1 MAYLIQ
7 NTVPHSIQ
15 IKGVDVTPRLSSFSV
30 SDESAFKNGL
40 VSTTGSLTLST
51 VWDESPYTSYSSGEF
66 KRGDIITI
74 DVRFQDGTTGR
85 HPRGYLYVLAS
96 SYSPESESTE
106 LEVGCILALRRLI
119 DDVSGLLQYSPM
131 PLDPVSETFE
141 GLNAAL
147 ASNSQY
153 LYQDNQ
159 GDVSVAG
166 VMGSDANTIA
176 EGLFTT
182 VRGVTSLAVSPL
194 SSAEPVPD
202 KVKVSYQVP
211 ASFEGED
218 APVVQ
223 LDTSES
229 YYFLSY
235 PGLTFDR
242 KKVQTI
248 ECTGGIGDIITGPGG
263 GGGSGNVADDE
274 DTACGEAPPKPPNKP
289 SGNPSVIGYTEYFSN
304 CSECY
309 ETSQVSIYLPA
320 RQKQIRT
327 ATYDAPAGQIRT
339 DVTETY
345 GPLLEANSQYFSDKF
360 DFCRRVY
367 GSNCNPNGSCPYYGV
382 DGADGQVLLGR
393 VVTTYFYGEANEV
406 IRTTQDTFQTEL
418 SSANSTDWRAGSP
431 DSGSSSRQNFDN
443 NFDDKHAKLYR
454 SRRVVTEA
462 DSVDTKDI
470 KSQKITT
477 FTSVTSRGTGLYTWT
492 GSSDRR
498 RKSKNSIDAL
508 DGIETFVINRSTT
521 NAPLDNAPERI
532 NAESAET
539 AEEFTTVIVSNEA
552 GVGEYV
558 LEESVPAPLLF
569 DSAEECDRVADE
581 FALTLSK
588 FILGDA
594 RGLSIGESVR
604 KDIAEAWFPTAP
616 FRYYDDKHDTLLAMR
631 MDATS
636 WSLEPDSSAMVTSA
650 IWRSDMEGTVSIPD
664 NVTGNAFPDMDG
676 GDPTP
681 PGSGGGEPETGDD
694 RPIGNVYQFVVNV
707 HLTIG
712 AIVDFYGNDG
722 IVPVPDADNTI
733 TVAQTLS
740 FAVDGYLAAPGA
752 LVAGGYNGDV
762 ALDYNASVIID
773 PTGIVNGDLFAVAGD
788 LLASGGESAQANGGE
803 TSGDN
808 SGGGY

>member
-15 IKGVDVTPRLSSFSV
+15 IKGVDVTPRLTSFDV

-40 VSTTGSLTLST
+40 VSTTGSLVLST
-51 VWDESPYTSYSSGEF
+51 VWDQSPYTSYSSGEF
-66 KRGDIITI
+66 KRGDVVTI

-119 DDVSGLLQYSPM
+119 DEVDDLLQYAPM

-147 ASNSQY
+147 ASNSKY

-159 GDVSVAG
+159 GNLLVEN
-166 VMGSDANTIA
+166 VMGSDPNTIA
-176 EGLFTT
+176 AGLFTT

-194 SSAEPVPD
+194 SAAEPVPD
-202 KVKVSYQVP
+202 KVVVSYQVP
-211 ASFEGED
+211 AAFEEED
-218 APVVQ
+218 APLVQ
-223 LDTSES
+223 VDSSES

-235 PGLTFDR
+235 PGLTFQR
-242 KKVQTI
+242 KEVLTI
-248 ECTGGIGDIITGPGG
+248 ECTGGIDGIVGG
-263 GGGSGNVADDE
+263 GGGSSGNTEDNQ
-274 DTACGEAPPKPPNKP
+274 DTACGEAPPKPPDKP
-289 SGNPSVIGYTEYFSN
+289 PGSSSGGGYTIYFSN
-304 CSECY
+304 CSECFT
-309 ETSQVSIYLPA
+309 TSQTTVYLPA
-320 RQKQIRT
+320 KQKQIRT
-327 ATYDAPAGQIRT
+327 ATYDGPAGQIRT

-345 GPLLEANSQYFSDKF
+345 APLLEANNQYFSDKF

-367 GSNCNPNGSCPYYGV
+367 GSNCNPNGSCPYYGI
-382 DGADGQVLLGR
+382 DGSDGEALLGR
-393 VVTTYFYGEANEV
+393 IVTTYFYGEANEV
-406 IRTTQDTFQTEL
+406 VRTVQDTFQTEL
-418 SSANSTDWRAGSP
+418 SSAQSSDWRTG
-431 DSGSSSRQNFDN
+431 DGREDFDN
-443 NFDDKHAKLYR
+443 DFASKHSVLYR
-454 SRRVVTEA
+454 SRRVVTE
-462 DSVDTKDI
+462 SESSNSKNI

-477 FTSVTSRGTGLYTWT
+477 FTSVTSRGTGLYMSPGT
-492 GSSDRR
+492 R
-498 RKSKNSIDAL
+498 NNIDAL

-521 NAPLDNAPERI
+521 NAPIDNAPERI

-539 AEEFTTVIVSNEA
+539 EEAFTTVIVSNET
-552 GVGEYV
+552 GLGEYV

-569 DSAEECDRVADE
+569 DTAEQCDRVADA

-594 RGLSIGESVR
+594 HGLSIGESVR
-604 KDIAEAWFPTAP
+604 KDIATAWFPTAP

-650 IWRSDMEGTVSIPD
+650 IWRSDMDGTVTIPD
-664 NVTGNAFPDMDG
+664 NVTGNAFPDM
-676 GDPTP
+676 
-681 PGSGGGEPETGDD
+681 GGGEPTPPSGGGGEPGTGGDV
-694 RPIGNVYQFVVNV
+694 PVGNSYRFIVNV
-707 HLTIG
+707 HLTIE
-712 AIVDFYGNDG
+712 ALVDFHGSGG
-722 IVPVPDADNTI
+722 IVPVPDPDNQI
-733 TVAQTLS
+733 EAALTLS
-740 FAVDGYLAAPGA
+740 FGVDGYLAAPGA
-752 LVAGGYNGDV
+752 LVSGGYNGDV

-773 PTGIVNGDLFAVAGD
+773 YTGIINADLFATAT
-788 LLASGGESAQANGGE
+788 ESSTE
-803 TSGDN
+803 TTGTTSESTSES